1 MQSIKVSSYA
11 RIIQLDQSEYVP
23 ERALLKDQFS
33 CCIQW
38 SYTLTQRQPPDDKK
52 TNNNIQDDKTVKLML
67 KNFDQVRLAAVVA
80 EQRIKNIV
88 DNENQ

>member
-1 MQSIKVSSYA
+1 M
-11 RIIQLDQSEYVP
+11 QLDQSEYVP

-38 SYTLTQRQPPDDKK
+38 SYTVPQRQPPDDKM
-52 TNNNIQDDKTVKLML
+52 TNDNTQDDKTLNV
-67 KNFDQVRLAAVVA
+67 NAAESRPKRSASAVA

-88 DNENQ
+88 DNAIQ